1 MYDHGWRCLRW
12 LISMTSLI
20 GLEYIQGHQWGT
32 PMGLSARESPETISL
47 GKENPPECGW
57 PCPTVGGSSVLDKR
71 RKPVETEPFLSLLP
85 GVPCWASYYV
95 CQAFLN
101 RVGCI
106 PLNFSSAQTFPPL
119 SCILSLAQWLKIELL
134 QYLVKPFK
142 LWMAHS
148 SSHLTKACGAWV
160 C

>member
-1 MYDHGWRCLRW
+1 MWMALPYSRRELCTWQKEKASWDRA
-12 LISMTSLI
+12 ISFS
-20 GLEYIQGHQWGT
+20 
-32 PMGLSARESPETISL
+32 
-47 GKENPPECGW
+47 
-57 PCPTVGGSSVLDKR
+57 
-71 RKPVETEPFLSLLP
+71 LP

-101 RVGCI
+101 MVGCI

-142 LWMAHS
+142 LWTAHS